1 MGQESRTSF
10 RRKPPAIS
18 KEIPVGFIQN
28 YDDLPMNWVG
38 DWAGRR
44 AALTPHR
51 TALYD
56 SFTQKTYTFR
66 DMNDRACRVGTYLS
80 DVLGLRK
87 GDVVTL
93 ICRNRI
99 EPIDLYLA
107 CGKLGII
114 LAPLSQRLKKPE
126 LDDLLARLQPS
137 VLVHEHPFA
146 ELVSTLS
153 VPGSVKAVI
162 DIDDDRNLFETV
174 ILKTEPKE
182 ANVPLALNDRC
193 LYVHTGGTTAVPK
206 ICIVSYRQMVWNSID
221 ILATGLAGSYTNVL
235 ITFPFF
241 HIGGW
246 NTFTPLFHAGITSVL
261 LREFNPGLILELIDE
276 GRVENFGAVEAMLQ
290 FLIAHPK
297 FGETDFSKLK
307 AITTAAAP
315 CSKAVM
321 QTFLDKGIPISQ
333 TYGMTEAGPSNFAYI
348 ARSDS
353 LEELLEN
360 SASIGTSMFHCDA
373 KIIDQESGREVLP
386 GEMGVLCLR
395 SPHNFDGYLHDPA
408 RTGKVIDRDGWIYTG
423 DLAVQNQDG
432 LVFVKGRA
440 DNMFISGGENI
451 SPEEIEQTLMRHPAV
466 AGAIC
471 AGVPDPTWGQAP
483 VALVVF
489 HPGRSAGEEELKAFC
504 RGSLADYKVPR
515 QVRPVAELP
524 LTGAGKLNRQAVVAM
539 FS

>member
-1 MGQESRTSF
+1 MGS
-10 RRKPPAIS
+10 
-18 KEIPVGFIQN
+18 IQN

-51 TALYD
+51 IALYD
-56 SFTQKTYTFR
+56 SFTQKTYTFQE
-66 DMNDRACRVGTYLS
+66 MNDRACRVGTYLA
-80 DVLGLRK
+80 DALGLCK
-87 GDVVTL
+87 GDVIAL

-99 EPIDLYLA
+99 ESIDLYLA

-126 LDDLLARLQPS
+126 LDDLMARLRPS
-137 VLVHEHPFA
+137 VLFHENQFA
-146 ELVSTLS
+146 ELTSALS
-153 VPGSVKAVI
+153 VPPSVQSI
-162 DIDDDRNLFETV
+162 INLDGDRDIFESV
-174 ILKTEPKE
+174 ILKTDPREV
-182 ANVPLALNDRC
+182 NISLAMNDRC

-206 ICIVSYRQMVWNSID
+206 ICVVSYRQMVWNSFD
-221 ILATGLAGSYTNVL
+221 ILATGLTGSFKNVL

-246 NTFTPLFHAGITSVL
+246 NTFTPLFHAGISSVL
-261 LREFNPGLILELIDE
+261 MREFNPGLVLELIHE
-276 GRVENFGAVEAMLQ
+276 GRIENFGAVEAMLQ

-297 FGETDFSKLK
+297 FGETDFSRMK

-321 QTFLDKGIPISQ
+321 QPFLDKGVPISQ

-353 LEELLEN
+353 LEELLTN
-360 SASIGTSMFHCDA
+360 SESIGTSMFHCDA
-373 KIIDQESGREVLP
+373 KIIDRESGYEVKP
-386 GEMGVLCLR
+386 GEIGVLCLR
-395 SPHNFDGYLHDPA
+395 SPHNFDGYLGDLA
-408 RTGKVIDRDGWIYTG
+408 RTEKVIDRSGWIYTG
-423 DLAVQNQDG
+423 DLAVQSRDG
-432 LVFVKGRA
+432 LIFIKGRA

-451 SPEEIEQTLMRHPAV
+451 SPEEIEQVLMKHPAI

-471 AGVPDPTWGQAP
+471 AGIPDPKWGQVP
-483 VALVVF
+483 IALVIF
-489 HPGRSAGEEELKAFC
+489 HAGRSATEEELKVFC
-504 RGSLADYKVPR
+504 QNYLADYKVPK
-515 QVRPVAELP
+515 QIRPVAELP
-524 LTGAGKLNRQAVVAM
+524 LTSAGKLNRNVLVTM

>member
-1 MGQESRTSF
+1 M
-10 RRKPPAIS
+10 
-18 KEIPVGFIQN
+18 GFIQN

-44 AALTPHR
+44 AALTPQR

-56 SFTQKTYTFR
+56 SFTHKSYTFQ
-66 DMNDRACRVGTYLS
+66 DMNDRADRVGTYLA

-87 GDVVTL
+87 GDVLAL

-99 EPIDLYLA
+99 EAIDLYLA

-126 LDDLLARLQPS
+126 LDDLLARLQPRA
-137 VLVHEHPFA
+137 LVHEHQFA
-146 ELVSTLS
+146 ELAASLS
-153 VPGSVKAVI
+153 VPTSAQVVL
-162 DIDDDRNLFETV
+162 DLDDDRNLFETV
-174 ILKTEPKE
+174 VLNTEPRPV
-182 ANVPLALNDRC
+182 NIPLAMNDRC

-206 ICIVSYRQMVWNSID
+206 ICIVSYRQMVWNSFD
-221 ILATGLAGSYTNVL
+221 ILATGLAGSYQKVL

-261 LREFNPGLILELIDE
+261 LREFNPGLILELIHE

-297 FGETDFSKLK
+297 FGTTDFSRLK

-321 QTFLDKGIPISQ
+321 QAFLEKGVPISQ

-348 ARSDS
+348 PRSDS
-353 LEELLEN
+353 LDELLAN
-360 SASIGTSMFHCDA
+360 AASIGTSMFHCDA
-373 KIIDQESGREVLP
+373 KIVDQASGGEVAP
-386 GEMGVLCLR
+386 GEIGVLCLR
-395 SPHNFDGYLHDPA
+395 SPHNFDGYLDDPV
-408 RTGKVIDRDGWIYTG
+408 RTEKVLDRDGWIYTG
-423 DLAVQNQDG
+423 DLAVQDRDG
-432 LVFVKGRA
+432 LIFIQGRA

-451 SPEEIEQTLMRHPAV
+451 SPEEIEQALMKHPAV

-471 AGVPDPTWGQAP
+471 AGVPDPKWGQAP
-483 VALVVF
+483 VALVVL
-489 HPGRSAGEEELKAFC
+489 HAGRSAAEEELKAFC
-504 RGSLADYKVPR
+504 RNCLADYKVPK
-515 QVRPVAELP
+515 QIRPVVELP
-524 LTGAGKLNRQAVVAM
+524 LTGAGKLNRHAVVAM

>member
-1 MGQESRTSF
+1 M
-10 RRKPPAIS
+10 
-18 KEIPVGFIQN
+18 GFIQN

-56 SFTQKTYTFR
+56 SSTQKSYTFR
-66 DMNDRACRVGTYLS
+66 DMNDRACRVGAYLS

-87 GDVVTL
+87 GDVIAL

-99 EPIDLYLA
+99 EAIDVYLA

-126 LDDLLARLQPS
+126 LDDLLARLQPGA
-137 VLVHEHPFA
+137 LVHEHLFA
-146 ELVSTLS
+146 DLIASLS
-153 VPGSVKAVI
+153 LPASIRSVL
-162 DIDDDRNLFETV
+162 DIDGEQSRFENV
-174 ILKTEPKE
+174 ILHTEPRE
-182 ANVPLALNDRC
+182 VNVPLALNDIC

-206 ICIVSYRQMVWNSID
+206 ICIVSHRQMVWNAVD
-221 ILATGLAGSYTNVL
+221 ILATGLAGTYRTVL

-246 NTFTPLFHAGITSVL
+246 NTFTPLFYAGITSVL
-261 LREFNPGLILELIDE
+261 MREFNPGLILELIHE

-321 QTFLDKGIPISQ
+321 QVFLDKGIPISQ

-348 ARSDS
+348 PRSGS
-353 LEELLEN
+353 LEELLTN

-373 KIIDQESGREVLP
+373 KIVDQESRREVRP
-386 GEMGVLCLR
+386 GETGVLCLR

-408 RTGKVIDRDGWIYTG
+408 RTEKAIDRDGWIYTG
-423 DLAVQNQDG
+423 DLAVQDPDG
-432 LVFVKGRA
+432 LIFVKGRA

-451 SPEEIEQTLMRHPAV
+451 SPEEIEQALMKHPAI

-471 AGVPDPTWGQAP
+471 AGIPDPKWGQAP

-489 HPGRSAGEEELKAFC
+489 HAGRSVEEDELKEFC
-504 RGSLADYKVPR
+504 RDYLADYKVPK
-515 QVRPVAELP
+515 QIRPAAELP
-524 LTGAGKLNRQAVVAM
+524 LTGAGKLNRNAVVTI

>member
-1 MGQESRTSF
+1 M
-10 RRKPPAIS
+10 
-18 KEIPVGFIQN
+18 GFIQN

-56 SFTQKTYTFR
+56 SFTQKTYTFQ
-66 DMNDRACRVGTYLS
+66 DMNDRACRVGTWLT
-80 DVLGLRK
+80 DALGLRK
-87 GDVVTL
+87 GDVIAL

-99 EPIDLYLA
+99 EAVDLYLA
-107 CGKLGII
+107 CGKLGVV

-126 LDDLLARLQPS
+126 LDDLMARLQPGA
-137 VLVHEHPFA
+137 LFHEHPFA

-153 VPGSVKAVI
+153 VPSSVRSVI
-162 DIDDDRNLFETV
+162 DIDGDQNTFENV
-174 ILKTEPKE
+174 ILKTDPR
-182 ANVPLALNDRC
+182 AVNIPLAMSDVC

-206 ICIVSYRQMVWNSID
+206 ICIVSYRQMVWNSFD
-221 ILATGLAGSYTNVL
+221 ILVTGLAGSCQKVL

-246 NTFTPLFHAGITSVL
+246 NTLTPLFHAGITSVL
-261 LREFNPGLILELIDE
+261 LREFNPGLMLELIHE

-297 FGETDFSKLK
+297 FEETDFSNLK

-321 QTFLDKGIPISQ
+321 QTFLDRGVPISQ

-353 LEELLEN
+353 LDELLAN

-373 KIIDQESGREVLP
+373 KIVDQDSGREAQP
-386 GEMGVLCLR
+386 GETGVLCLR

-408 RTGKVIDRDGWIYTG
+408 RTEKVFQQDGWIYTG
-423 DLAVQNQDG
+423 DLAVQDQNG
-432 LVFVKGRA
+432 LIFIKGRA

-451 SPEEIEQTLMRHPAV
+451 SPEEIEQALMRHPAV

-471 AGVPDPTWGQAP
+471 AGVSDSKWGQAP
-483 VALVVF
+483 GALVVL
-489 HPGRSAGEEELKAFC
+489 HAGRSVAEEELKTFC
-504 RGSLADYKVPR
+504 HGYLADYKVPKHIR
-515 QVRPVAELP
+515 QVAELP
-524 LTGAGKLNRQAVVAM
+524 LTGAGKLNRNAVVTI
-539 FS
+539 FSALVHR

>member
-1 MGQESRTSF
+1 M
-10 RRKPPAIS
+10 
-18 KEIPVGFIQN
+18 GFIQN

-44 AALTPHR
+44 AVLTPHR

-56 SFTQKTYTFR
+56 AFTQKAYTFQE
-66 DMNDRACRVGTYLS
+66 MNDRARRAGAYLT
-80 DVLGLRK
+80 DALGLRK
-87 GDVVTL
+87 GDIITL

-99 EPIDLYLA
+99 EAIDIYLA

-126 LDDLLARLQPS
+126 LDDLMARLQPR
-137 VLVHEHPFA
+137 VLFHENQYA
-146 ELVSTLS
+146 ELVSALS
-153 VPGSVKAVI
+153 VPSSVQAAI
-162 DIDDDRNLFETV
+162 NIDDDQNIFENV
-174 ILKTEPKE
+174 ILKTSPREV
-182 ANVPLALNDRC
+182 NIPLAMNDTC
-193 LYVHTGGTTAVPK
+193 LCVHTGGTTAAPK
-206 ICIVSYRQMVWNSID
+206 ICIVSYRQMVWNSFD
-221 ILATGLAGSYTNVL
+221 ILATGLAGSYQKVL

-261 LREFNPGLILELIDE
+261 MREFNPGLMLELIHE

-321 QTFLDKGIPISQ
+321 QTFLDKGVPISQ
-333 TYGMTEAGPSNFAYI
+333 TYGMTEAGPSNCAYI

-353 LEELLEN
+353 MDELLTN
-360 SASIGTSMFHCDA
+360 SASIGASMFHCDA
-373 KIIDQESGREVLP
+373 KIVDQESGREVKP
-386 GEMGVLCLR
+386 GEIGVLCLR

-408 RTGKVIDRDGWIYTG
+408 RTENVIDQDGWIYTG
-423 DLAVQNQDG
+423 DLAAQGQDG
-432 LVFVKGRA
+432 LIFIRGRA

-451 SPEEIEQTLMRHPAV
+451 SPEEIEQALMKHPAV

-471 AGVPDPTWGQAP
+471 AGIPDPKWGQAP
-483 VALVVF
+483 AALVIF
-489 HPGRSAGEEELKAFC
+489 HAGKSAAEDELKALC
-504 RGSLADYKVPR
+504 RDSLADYKVPKHI
-515 QVRPVAELP
+515 RPVAELP
-524 LTGAGKLNRQAVVAM
+524 LTGAGKLNRHAVVAM

>member
-1 MGQESRTSF
+1 MES
-10 RRKPPAIS
+10 
-18 KEIPVGFIQN
+18 IQN

-44 AALTPHR
+44 AAMTPRR

-56 SFTQKTYTFR
+56 SFTRKTYTFQ
-66 DMNDRACRVGTYLS
+66 DMNERACRVGVYLS

-87 GDVVTL
+87 GDVITL

-126 LDDLLARLQPS
+126 LDDLMARLQPS
-137 VLVHEHPFA
+137 VLVHEHQFA
-146 ELVSTLS
+146 ELIATLS
-153 VPGSVKAVI
+153 VPSSVQSVI
-162 DIDDDRNLFETV
+162 DIDDEKNFFENV
-174 ILKTEPKE
+174 ILKTDLREV
-182 ANVPLALNDRC
+182 NIPLAMNDRC

-206 ICIVSYRQMVWNSID
+206 ICIVSYRQMVWNSFD
-221 ILATGLAGSYTNVL
+221 ILATGIVGAFKKVL

-246 NTFTPLFHAGITSVL
+246 NTFTPLFHAGLTSVL
-261 LREFNPGLILELIDE
+261 MREFNPGLILELTHE
-276 GRVENFGAVEAMLQ
+276 GRIENFGAVEAMLQ

-297 FGETDFSKLK
+297 FAETDFSGLK

-321 QTFLDKGIPISQ
+321 QTFLDKGVPISQ
-333 TYGMTEAGPSNFAYI
+333 TYGMTEAGPSNCAYI
-348 ARSDS
+348 PRSDS
-353 LEELLEN
+353 MEELLAN
-360 SASIGTSMFHCDA
+360 SASIGTSMFHCDSR
-373 KIIDQESGREVLP
+373 IVDQESGHEVKP
-386 GEMGVLCLR
+386 GDIGVLCLR

-408 RTGKVIDRDGWIYTG
+408 RTGKTILENGWIYTG
-423 DLAVQNQDG
+423 DLAVQDRDG
-432 LVFVKGRA
+432 LLYIKGRA

-451 SPEEIEQTLMRHPAV
+451 SPEEIENALMKHPAV

-471 AGVPDPTWGQAP
+471 AGIPDPKWGQAP
-483 VALVVF
+483 VALVIF
-489 HPGRSAGEEELKAFC
+489 HAGSSVTEDELKAFC
-504 RGSLADYKVPR
+504 RESLADYKVPR
-515 QVRPVAELP
+515 QIRPVAELP
-524 LTGAGKLNRQAVVAM
+524 LTAVGKLNRNAVASH

>member
-1 MGQESRTSF
+1 MES
-10 RRKPPAIS
+10 
-18 KEIPVGFIQN
+18 IQN

-44 AALTPHR
+44 MALTPHR

-56 SFTQKTYTFR
+56 SFTQKTYTFQE
-66 DMNDRACRVGTYLS
+66 MNHRACRVGTYLT
-80 DVLGLRK
+80 DALGLHK
-87 GDVVTL
+87 GDVLTL
-93 ICRNRI
+93 ICRNRV
-99 EPIDLYLA
+99 EAIDLYLA

-126 LDDLLARLQPS
+126 LDDLMARLQPR
-137 VLVHEHPFA
+137 VLVHEQSFA
-146 ELVSTLS
+146 ELISTLS
-153 VPGSVKAVI
+153 VPASVQSVI
-162 DIDDDRNLFETV
+162 NIDDDQNFFENV
-174 ILKTEPKE
+174 ILKTDPREV
-182 ANVPLALNDRC
+182 NIPLAMNDRC
-193 LYVHTGGTTAVPK
+193 LYVHTGGTTAAPK
-206 ICIVSYRQMVWNSID
+206 ICIVSYRQMVWNSVD
-221 ILATGLAGSYTNVL
+221 ILATGLAGSYQKVL

-261 LREFNPGLILELIDE
+261 LREFNAGLILDLIHE

-297 FGETDFSKLK
+297 FESTDFSQLK

-348 ARSDS
+348 ARSDA
-353 LEELLEN
+353 LDELLAN

-373 KIIDQESGREVLP
+373 KIIDQESRCEVPP
-386 GEMGVLCLR
+386 GEPGVLCLR
-395 SPHNFDGYLHDPA
+395 SPHNFDGYLDDPA
-408 RTGKVIDRDGWIYTG
+408 RTETIIDQDGWIYTG
-423 DLAVQNQDG
+423 DLAVQDQDG
-432 LVFVKGRA
+432 LIFIKGRA

-451 SPEEIEQTLMRHPAV
+451 SPEEIEQALMKHPVV

-471 AGVPDPTWGQAP
+471 AGIPDLQWGQAP
-483 VALVVF
+483 VALVIF
-489 HPGRSAGEEELKAFC
+489 HAGKSATEEELKTFC
-504 RGSLADYKVPR
+504 RDYLADYKVPKHIR
-515 QVRPVAELP
+515 LVAELP
-524 LTGAGKLNRQAVVAM
+524 LTGAGKLNRQAVVTL

>member
-1 MGQESRTSF
+1 M
-10 RRKPPAIS
+10 
-18 KEIPVGFIQN
+18 GFIQS
-28 YDDLPMNWVG
+28 YDDLPMHWVG

-44 AALTPHR
+44 AALTPNR

-56 SFTQKTYTFR
+56 SFTQQSYTFR
-66 DMNDRACRVGTYLS
+66 DMNERACRVGTYLS

-87 GDVVTL
+87 GDVIAL

-99 EPIDLYLA
+99 EAIDIYLA

-126 LDDLLARLQPS
+126 LEDLLARLQPS
-137 VLVHEHPFA
+137 ALVCEHLFA
-146 ELVSTLS
+146 EPVTSLAVPAS
-153 VPGSVKAVI
+153 VRSLI
-162 DIDDDRNLFETV
+162 DMDDERNFFENV
-174 ILKTEPKE
+174 ILKTDAREV
-182 ANVPLALNDRC
+182 NVSLAMSDIC

-206 ICIVSYRQMVWNSID
+206 ICIVSHRQMVWNAVD
-221 ILATGLAGSYTNVL
+221 ILAIGLVGAYGTVL

-246 NTFTPLFHAGITSVL
+246 NTFTPLFYAGITGIL
-261 LREFNPGLILELIDE
+261 MREFNPGLMLELIHA

-321 QTFLDKGIPISQ
+321 QVFLDKGIPISQ

-348 ARSDS
+348 PRSDS
-353 LEELLEN
+353 LEELLTY
-360 SASIGTSMFHCDA
+360 STSIGTSMFHCDA
-373 KIIDQESGREVLP
+373 KIVDPESRQDVAP
-386 GEMGVLCLR
+386 GETGVLCLR

-408 RTGKVIDRDGWIYTG
+408 RTEKVIDQDGWIYTG
-423 DLAVQNQDG
+423 DLAERDRDG
-432 LVFVKGRA
+432 LVFIKGRA

-451 SPEEIEQTLMRHPAV
+451 SPEEIEQALAKHPAI

-471 AGVPDPTWGQAP
+471 AGIPDPKWGQAP

-489 HPGRSAGEEELKAFC
+489 HAGGSVTEEELKAFC
-504 RGSLADYKVPR
+504 RDYLADYKVPK
-515 QVRPVAELP
+515 QIRPVAELP
-524 LTGAGKLNRQAVVAM
+524 LTGAGKLNRNAVVTYYAGGA
-539 FS
+539 

>member
-1 MGQESRTSF
+1 M
-10 RRKPPAIS
+10 
-18 KEIPVGFIQN
+18 GFIQN

-51 TALYD
+51 IALDD
-56 SFTQKTYTFR
+56 SFTQKAYTFQE
-66 DMNDRACRVGTYLS
+66 MNDRAGRLGTYLT
-80 DVLGLRK
+80 DVLNLRK
-87 GDVVTL
+87 GDVIAL

-99 EPIDLYLA
+99 ESIDIYLA

-126 LDDLLARLQPS
+126 LDDLMARLSPS
-137 VLVHEHPFA
+137 VLFHENQFA
-146 ELVSTLS
+146 ELISDLALPSS
-153 VPGSVKAVI
+153 VRTVI
-162 DIDDDRNLFETV
+162 NMDDDQKVFENV
-174 ILKTEPKE
+174 ILKTDPREV
-182 ANVPLALNDRC
+182 NIPLAMNDIC

-206 ICIVSYRQMVWNSID
+206 ICVVSYRQMIWNSFD
-221 ILATGLAGSYTNVL
+221 ILATGLAGSCNNVL

-246 NTFTPLFHAGITSVL
+246 NTFTPLFHAGVTSVL
-261 LREFNPGLILELIDE
+261 LREFNPGLMLELIHK

-297 FGETDFSKLK
+297 FAETDFSRLK

-315 CSKAVM
+315 CSRAVM
-321 QTFLDKGIPISQ
+321 QTFLDKGVPISQ

-353 LEELLEN
+353 LDELLAN
-360 SASIGTSMFHCDA
+360 SASIGTPMFHCDA
-373 KIIDQESGREVLP
+373 KIINRESGSEVRP
-386 GEMGVLCLR
+386 GEIGVLCLR
-395 SPHNFDGYLHDPA
+395 SPHNFDGYLHDPE
-408 RTGKVIDRDGWIYTG
+408 RTERVVNREGWIYTG
-423 DLAVQNQDG
+423 DLAVQDQEG
-432 LVFVKGRA
+432 LIFIKGRA

-451 SPEEIEQTLMRHPAV
+451 SPEEIEQALMKHPAI

-471 AGVPDPTWGQAP
+471 AGIPDPKWGQAP
-483 VALVVF
+483 VALVLF
-489 HPGRSAGEEELKAFC
+489 HAGKSAAEDELKAFC
-504 RGSLADYKVPR
+504 RACLADYKIPK
-515 QVRPVAELP
+515 QIRPVVELP
-524 LTGAGKLNRQAVVAM
+524 LTSAGKLNRYAVVEA